1 MAKFR
6 PSPVPSRIVRSAGAV
21 VWRPRNVH
29 APVRVGQTYGPDDI
43 EVLLVHRPRYDDW
56 SWPKG
61 KAEINEPLLA
71 AGVREVEEETGVLVQ
86 MHAPLMTQRYRLGSG
101 QTKEVHYWIGVPV
114 RHGGV
119 ERSRIPIVPATPKEI
134 DTTRWMTAPHARK
147 MLTRRGDK
155 RLLDDV
161 VARAQTGTLVTQ
173 TLAIVRHGA
182 AITRNQWIGTEAARP
197 LNRTGGVQALDLVDI
212 FSALG
217 VTRLLSS
224 PWTRC
229 RASLEPY
236 ATVANLGLVTAEEL
250 TEDSTR
256 RDPYAA
262 SEVIRRLLQRPAE
275 PVVVCGHRPVLPAMM
290 EPIRQI
296 SSNQMA
302 RELPSEDPFLRTA
315 ELMVSHVAY
324 PSENNGQP
332 QIVSI
337 EYHRTIKRV

>member
-21 VWRPRNVH
+21 VWRPRKSRT
-29 APVRVGQTYGPDDI
+29 AVGIGQVFEPDDI

-86 MHAPLMTQRYRLGSG
+86 MHAPLTTQRYRLGSG
-101 QTKEVHYWIGVPV
+101 QIKEVHYWVGVPV
-114 RHGGV
+114 EHGGV
-119 ERSRIPIVPATPKEI
+119 ERSRIPVAPATAKEI
-134 DTTRWMTAPHARK
+134 DKVRWVTPGPARK
-147 MLTRRGDK
+147 MLTRRGDR

-161 VARAQTGTLVTQ
+161 VSRAEAGTLVTQ

-182 AITRNQWIGTEAARP
+182 AVSRKQWNGGEASRP

-217 VTRLLSS
+217 ITRLLSS
-224 PWTRC
+224 PWERC

-236 ATVANLGLVTAEEL
+236 ATVASLGLVTADEL
-250 TEDSTR
+250 AEDFAKNEPEAPGR
-256 RDPYAA
+256 
-262 SEVIRRLLQRPAE
+262 IIKRLLERPAE
-275 PVVVCGHRPVLPAMM
+275 PVVVCGHRPVLPSMF
-290 EPIRQI
+290 EPIRNVA
-296 SSNQMA
+296 SNQIA
-302 RELPSEDPFLRTA
+302 RGLPTQDPYLRTA
-315 ELMVSHVAY
+315 ELLVAHVAY
-324 PSENNGQP
+324 PRDNNEQAE
-332 QIVSI
+332 VLDI